1 MSFEERLEAIRLVDF
16 RATVSGPNEEDW
28 QATGAFDLD
37 VMLPILESGGS
48 ELTVIP
54 FPRS

>member
-37 VMLPILESGGS
+37 VMLPILESRGA